1 MKHTLKKTNDSHVS
15 LSVELDKADLA
26 IAKAQAV
33 KNLAPSV
40 KAAGFRPGKVPA
52 DVAEKNLDP
61 NLLNQE
67 TAELAINTAIN
78 DAAVAE
84 ELRILDR
91 PHIEMKEF
99 VPEQSLN
106 FTAEVDVLPDI
117 KLGDYKKLKIKAE
130 KAEVSDK
137 DIDEVIDRMRS
148 GMAEKQAVEHEA
160 KNGDEAT
167 IDFVGKKD
175 GEAFDGGSAQDY
187 QLALGSNSFIPG
199 FEEAIVGHKAGDKFD
214 IPLEFPKDY
223 HAENLKGQKVV
234 FEINLKAVNEIKL
247 PEVNDDF
254 AKKCGPFK
262 TVEELKSDVK
272 RELTAQKDRQAEEK
286 LKDDLIGEL
295 VKVSDVP
302 VPDVLVDDQMKSIEQ
317 DARQN
322 LMYRGQ
328 TLEQYIEAQGF
339 KDEADWKDK
348 EVKPNAVRRVQAGLA
363 LSELSKLEK
372 IDVSQNELEER
383 LAQMKQQYPNMTDQL
398 DRPEARRDLANRVI
412 TEKTLDRLIEL
423 NQK

>member
-1 MKHTLKKTNDSHVS
+1 MKHTLKKTNESHVN
-15 LSVELDKADLA
+15 LTVELDGGDLKV
-26 IAKAQAV
+26 AKAQAV

-40 KAAGFRPGKVPA
+40 KAPGFRPGKVPA

-61 NLLNQE
+61 NSLAQE

-78 DAAVAE
+78 DAAIAE

-91 PHIEMKEF
+91 PHIDMKEF
-99 VPEQSLN
+99 VPDQSLK
-106 FTAEVDVLPDI
+106 FTAEIDILPDI
-117 KLGDYKKLKIKAE
+117 KLGDYKKLKVKAD
-130 KAEVSDK
+130 KVEVSDK
-137 DIDEVIDRMRS
+137 DIDDVLERMRA
-148 GMAEKQAVEHEA
+148 GMGEKQPVERA
-160 KNGDEAT
+160 AQDGDEVT

-175 GEAFDGGSAQDY
+175 GEPFDGGSAQDY
-187 QLALGSNSFIPG
+187 QLALGSKSFIPG

-223 HAENLKGQKVV
+223 HAANLKGQKVV
-234 FEINLKAVNEIKL
+234 FEINLKAVSEIKL

-262 TVEELKSDVK
+262 TVAELKDDVK
-272 RELTAQKDRQAEEK
+272 RELTTQKERQAEEK

-295 VKVSDVP
+295 VKVSNIP
-302 VPDVLVDDQMKSIEQ
+302 VPDVLIEDQMKSIEQ

-328 TLEQYIEAQGF
+328 TLEQYLETQDF
-339 KDEADWKDK
+339 KDEADWKEK
-348 EVKPNAVRRVQAGLA
+348 EVKPGAVRRVQAGLA

-372 IDVSQNELEER
+372 IDVTQTELEER
-383 LAQMKQQYPNMTDQL
+383 LADMKQQYPNMSTQL
-398 DRPEARRDLANRVI
+398 DTPESRRDLANRVI

-423 NQK
+423 NR

>member
-1 MKHTLKKTNDSHVS
+1 MKHTLKKSNESHVN
-15 LSVELDKADLA
+15 LTVELDQADLK

-33 KNLAPSV
+33 KNLAPTV
-40 KAAGFRPGKVPA
+40 KAPGFRPGKVPA

-61 NLLNQE
+61 NALAQE

-78 DAAVAE
+78 DVAMAE

-91 PHIEMKEF
+91 PQIDMKEF
-99 VPEQSLN
+99 VPEQSLK
-106 FTAEVDVLPDI
+106 FTAEIDVLPDI
-117 KLGDYKKLKIKAE
+117 KLGDYKKLKVKVD
-130 KAEVSDK
+130 KAEVSDQ
-137 DIDEVIDRMRS
+137 DIDEVIERMRG
-148 GMAEKQAVEHEA
+148 GMGDKQAVDRA
-160 KNGDEAT
+160 AQNGDEVT

-187 QLALGSNSFIPG
+187 QLVLGSNSFIPG

-214 IPLEFPKDY
+214 IPLTFPKDY
-223 HAENLKGQKVV
+223 HAANLKGAKVV
-234 FEINLKAVNEIKL
+234 FEINLKAINEIKL

-254 AKKCGPFK
+254 AAKCGPFK
-262 TVEELKSDVK
+262 TVDELKSDIK
-272 RELTAQKDRQAEEK
+272 RELTSQKERQAEEK

-295 VKVSDVP
+295 VKVSDIP
-302 VPDVLVDDQMKSIEQ
+302 VPDILISDQMKSLEQ

-328 TLEQYIEAQGF
+328 TLEQYIDAQGF
-339 KDEADWKDK
+339 KDEADWKEK
-348 EVKPNAVRRVQAGLA
+348 EVKPGAVRRVQAGLA

-372 IDVSQNELEER
+372 VDVSQAELEER
-383 LAQMKQQYPNMTDQL
+383 LSEMKQQYPNMAEQF

-423 NQK
+423 NK

>member
-1 MKHTLKKTNDSHVS
+1 MKHTLKKTNESHVN
-15 LSVELDKADLA
+15 LSVELDQADLK

-61 NLLNQE
+61 NALAQE

-78 DAAVAE
+78 DVAMAE

-91 PHIEMKEF
+91 PQIDMKEF
-99 VPEQSLN
+99 VPEQSLK
-106 FTAEVDVLPDI
+106 FTADIDILPDI
-117 KLGDYKKLKIKAE
+117 KLGDYKKLKVKAD
-130 KAEVSDK
+130 KVEVSDQ
-137 DIDEVIDRMRS
+137 DIAEVIDRMRA
-148 GMAEKQAVEHEA
+148 GMADKQKADRLA
-160 KNGDEAT
+160 QDGDEVT

-175 GEAFDGGSAQDY
+175 NQPFDGGSAQDY
-187 QLALGSNSFIPG
+187 QLELGSNSFIPG

-214 IPLEFPKDY
+214 IPLTFPKDY
-223 HAENLKGQKVV
+223 HAASLKGQKVV
-234 FEINLKAVNEIKL
+234 FEVNLKAVSEIKL

-254 AKKCGPFK
+254 AAKCGPFK
-262 TVEELKSDVK
+262 SVDELKADIK
-272 RELTAQKDRQAEEK
+272 RELTTQKERQAEEK

-295 VKVSDVP
+295 VKVSNIP
-302 VPDVLVDDQMKSIEQ
+302 VPEILIDDQMKSLEQ

-328 TLEQYIEAQGF
+328 TLEQYIDTQGF
-339 KDEADWKDK
+339 KDEADWKEK
-348 EVKPNAVRRVQAGLA
+348 EVKPGAVRRVQAGLA

-372 IDVSQNELEER
+372 VDVSQAELEER
-383 LAQMKQQYPNMTDQL
+383 LNEMKQQYPNMAEQF

-423 NQK
+423 NK

>member
-1 MKHTLKKTNDSHVS
+1 MKHTLKKTNESHVN
-15 LSVELDKADLA
+15 LSVELDQADLK

-61 NLLNQE
+61 NALAQE

-78 DAAVAE
+78 DVAMAE

-91 PHIEMKEF
+91 PQIDMKEF
-99 VPEQSLN
+99 VPEQSLK
-106 FTAEVDVLPDI
+106 FTADIDILPDI
-117 KLGDYKKLKIKAE
+117 KLGDYKKLKVKAD
-130 KAEVSDK
+130 KVEVSDQ
-137 DIDEVIDRMRS
+137 DIAEVIDRMRA
-148 GMAEKQAVEHEA
+148 GMADKQKADRLA
-160 KNGDEAT
+160 QDGDEVT

-175 GEAFDGGSAQDY
+175 NQPFDGGSAQDY
-187 QLALGSNSFIPG
+187 QLELGSNSFIPG

-214 IPLEFPKDY
+214 IPLTFPKDY
-223 HAENLKGQKVV
+223 HAASLKGQKVV
-234 FEINLKAVNEIKL
+234 FEVNLKAVSEIKL

-254 AKKCGPFK
+254 AAKCGPFK
-262 TVEELKSDVK
+262 SVDELKADIK
-272 RELTAQKDRQAEEK
+272 RELTTQKERQAEEK

-295 VKVSDVP
+295 VKVSNIP
-302 VPDVLVDDQMKSIEQ
+302 VPEILIDDQIKSLEQ

-328 TLEQYIEAQGF
+328 TLEQYIDTQGF
-339 KDEADWKDK
+339 KDEADWKEK
-348 EVKPNAVRRVQAGLA
+348 EVKPGAVRRVQAGLA

-372 IDVSQNELEER
+372 VDVSQAELEER
-383 LAQMKQQYPNMTDQL
+383 LNEMKQQYPNMAEQF

-423 NQK
+423 NK

>member
-1 MKHTLKKTNDSHVS
+1 MKHTLKKSNESHVN
-15 LSVELDKADLA
+15 LAVELDQADLK

-33 KNLAPSV
+33 KNLAPTV
-40 KAAGFRPGKVPA
+40 KAPGFRPGKVPA

-61 NLLNQE
+61 NALAQE

-78 DAAVAE
+78 DVAMAE

-91 PHIEMKEF
+91 PQIDMKEF
-99 VPEQSLN
+99 VPEQSLK
-106 FTAEVDVLPDI
+106 FTAEIDVLPDI
-117 KLGDYKKLKIKAE
+117 KLGDYKKLKVKVD
-130 KAEVSDK
+130 KAEVSDQ
-137 DIDEVIDRMRS
+137 DIDEVIERMRG
-148 GMAEKQAVEHEA
+148 GMGDKQTVDRAA
-160 KNGDEAT
+160 QNGDEVT

-187 QLALGSNSFIPG
+187 QLVLGSNSFIPG

-214 IPLEFPKDY
+214 IPLTFPKDY
-223 HAENLKGQKVV
+223 HAANLKGAKVV
-234 FEINLKAVNEIKL
+234 FEINLKAINEIKL

-254 AKKCGPFK
+254 AAKCGPFK
-262 TVEELKSDVK
+262 TVDELKSDIK
-272 RELTAQKDRQAEEK
+272 RELTSQKERQAEEK

-295 VKVSDVP
+295 VKVSDIP
-302 VPDVLVDDQMKSIEQ
+302 VPDILISDQMKSLEQ

-328 TLEQYIEAQGF
+328 TLEQYIDAQGF
-339 KDEADWKDK
+339 KDEADWKEK
-348 EVKPNAVRRVQAGLA
+348 EVKPGAVRRVQAGLA

-372 IDVSQNELEER
+372 VDVSQAELEER
-383 LAQMKQQYPNMTDQL
+383 LSEMKQQYPNMAEQF

-423 NQK
+423 NK

>member
-1 MKHTLKKTNDSHVS
+1 MLHTLKKTNDSHVS
-15 LSVELDKADLA
+15 LNVELDKADLA
-26 IAKAQAV
+26 LAKAQAV

-91 PHIEMKEF
+91 PHIDMKEF
-99 VPEQSLN
+99 VPEQSLK
-106 FTAEVDVLPDI
+106 FTAEIDVLPDI
-117 KLGDYKKLKIKAE
+117 KLGDYKKLKIKTE
-130 KAEVSDK
+130 KAEVTDK
-137 DIDEVIDRMRS
+137 DIDEVIDRMRA
-148 GMAEKQAVEHEA
+148 GMAEKGKVDRAA
-160 KNGDEAT
+160 KDGDEVT

-214 IPLEFPKDY
+214 IPLTFPKDY
-223 HAENLKGQKVV
+223 HAANLKGAKVV

-247 PEVNDDF
+247 PEVNDAF
-254 AKKCGPFK
+254 AEKCGPFK
-262 TVEELKSDVK
+262 TVDELKADVK
-272 RELTAQKDRQAEEK
+272 RELTSQKERQAEEQ
-286 LKDDLIGEL
+286 LKDSLIGEL
-295 VKVSDVP
+295 VKISDIP
-302 VPDVLVDDQMKSIEQ
+302 VPEVLVDDQVKSIEQ

-328 TLEQYIEAQGF
+328 ALEQYIEAQGF
-339 KDEADWKDK
+339 KDEADWREQ
-348 EVKPNAVRRVQAGLA
+348 EVKPGAVRRVQAGLA

-372 IDVSQNELEER
+372 VDVTQAELDER
-383 LAQMKQQYPNMTDQL
+383 LEQMKQQYPNMTDQL
-398 DRPEARRDLANRVI
+398 DKPEARRDLANRVI

-423 NQK
+423 NRK